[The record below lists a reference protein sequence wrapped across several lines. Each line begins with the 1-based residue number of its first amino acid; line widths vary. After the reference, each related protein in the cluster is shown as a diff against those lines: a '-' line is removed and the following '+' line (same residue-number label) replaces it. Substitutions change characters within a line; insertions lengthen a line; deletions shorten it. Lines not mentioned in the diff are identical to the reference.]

1 MDEETSDSDEEDES
15 VEDTAVKKETV
26 KVPHHC
32 HCSKFEVTDK
42 LYSSMCDGQ
51 PSRRWKEDGAKRKSD
66 KKIEKRIVRSRK
78 KEDDEAARRD
88 MKAEVA
94 RLRRAVQSSKKVQP
108 TAQVQ
113 FSAVFC

>member
-1 MDEETSDSDEEDES
+1 M
-15 VEDTAVKKETV
+15 
-26 KVPHHC
+26 
-32 HCSKFEVTDK
+32 TDK

-51 PSRRWKEDGAKRKSD
+51 PSRRYKEEGAARKSAA
-66 KKIEKRIVRSRK
+66 KIQKRIVRSRK
-78 KEDDEAARRD
+78 KEDEELAKRD

-108 TAQVQ
+108 LAQVQ